1 MAALERGRGFM
12 SRFYHLGGDPNGDY
26 DGDNNDGDYDE
37 AGETVSGECDN
48 RLGHDRYQGGQGER
62 PKEAN
67 TQKKIRMI

>member
-1 MAALERGRGFM
+1 M
-12 SRFYHLGGDPNGDY
+12 SRFFHRDDPNDGDYDDY

-37 AGETVSGECDN
+37 TGETVSGECDN
-48 RLGHDRYQGGQGER
+48 GLGNDRYQGGQGER